1 MINYLF
7 LIIDADVKSKRKPP
21 TATVVSFIPV
31 IRQQV
36 NESGSSSSSAN
47 ATDDSETSTELLFG
61 FLPPEQSL
69 EVEPSSEVQCSNVN
83 EVVAV
88 VKAKTHKPTRKKST
102 DRKPKDTS
110 SKKVKNEH
118 SSGSRS
124 SSKRSK
130 RDDIESKV
138 KKPKIESKQK
148 SQTTITKSPSDDF
161 ELLHI
166 NSTSTNETNSSDT
179 APAIQQDL
187 ADDGS
192 ECCAVIEM
200 IIESSPMEQKATT
213 SDASTLAIV
222 ENTEPNLEESS
233 LLVRDQE
240 SNANANSSQ
249 QYYMRK
255 NFKKVNAIDQ
265 TIAVDT
271 LLDDWDDSE
280 SEQSEKQKPMKM
292 QYSCLKSSECQDN
305 EDAASIISIT
315 SETSDS
321 SVALVG
327 DPYYADNPNGHVAK
341 PTDE

>member
-1 MINYLF
+1 M
-7 LIIDADVKSKRKPP
+7 KSKRKPP

-61 FLPPEQSL
+61 FLQPEQTIG
-69 EVEPSSEVQCSNVN
+69 VEPSSEVQCSNVN

-102 DRKPKDTS
+102 ERKPKDTS

-130 RDDIESKV
+130 RDDSESKV
-138 KKPKIESKQK
+138 KNPKIGSKQK
-148 SQTTITKSPSDDF
+148 SQTTPTKSPSDDF

-166 NSTSTNETNSSDT
+166 NSTSMNETNSSDT

-192 ECCAVIEM
+192 ECCAVIEV
-200 IIESSPMEQKATT
+200 IIESSPTEQKATT

-222 ENTEPNLEESS
+222 EDTEPNLEESS
-233 LLVRDQE
+233 LLVGNQE
-240 SNANANSSQ
+240 SQ

-292 QYSCLKSSECQDN
+292 QYSCLKSSEYQDN